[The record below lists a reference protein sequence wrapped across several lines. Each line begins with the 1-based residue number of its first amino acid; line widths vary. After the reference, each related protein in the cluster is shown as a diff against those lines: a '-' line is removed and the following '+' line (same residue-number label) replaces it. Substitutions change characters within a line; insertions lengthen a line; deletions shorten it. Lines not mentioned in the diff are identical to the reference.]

1 MDIIEMTR
9 ELCRELQKDERFIT
23 LQMVQQKADADAELQ
38 ALIGDFNI
46 KRMAIQ
52 NEAAKE
58 NRSDEKLQQLN
69 TELRQ
74 CYATVMQNPNMIAYN
89 EAKDAMDALIQR
101 INAIITQSAEGGDP
115 DTADYDPSSCGG
127 DCGSCAGCH

>member
-38 ALIGDFNI
+38 SLIGDFNI

-52 NEAAKE
+52 NEASKE

-69 TELRQ
+69 ADLRQ
-74 CYATVMQNPNMIAYN
+74 SYETVMQNPNMIAYN
-89 EAKDAMDALIQR
+89 EAKDALDALLQR
-101 INAIITQSAEGGDP
+101 INAIISQCAEGGDP
-115 DTADYDPSSCGG
+115 DTADYDPNSCGG
-127 DCGSCAGCH
+127 NCGSCSGCH

>member
-89 EAKDAMDALIQR
+89 EAKDAMDALLQR

-115 DTADYDPSSCGG
+115 DTADYEESSCGG
-127 DCGSCAGCH
+127 NCASCGGCH

>member
-58 NRSDEKLQQLN
+58 NRSDE
-69 TELRQ
+69 
-74 CYATVMQNPNMIAYN
+74 
-89 EAKDAMDALIQR
+89 
-101 INAIITQSAEGGDP
+101 
-115 DTADYDPSSCGG
+115 SS
-127 DCGSCAGCH
+127 SS

>member
-74 CYATVMQNPNMIAYN
+74 CYATVMQNPNVIAYN

-101 INAIITQSAEGGDP
+101 INAIITQPAEGGDP